1 MRINELMIEN
11 FRNVS
16 NKTFNLKVNYNIF
29 KGANGLGKTTII
41 DSILWVLTG
50 ETIVCGKNDADNRNQ
65 NDLRLPLGVKIT
77 FDNGL
82 VLERKYRD
90 IWVEDKDGNLKYSRT
105 DNNFFI
111 NGAKFKKEEYFSF
124 IRDKVKY
131 DKNLEVKDFNFL
143 RFLID
148 YDYFGSIDYKVARK
162 FIEKCI
168 KIKSDDELISE
179 SKYAPIRTDMQV
191 LKFEYGKLLNK
202 YKTLIK
208 QDETVIEEL
217 QTKIV
222 KKQELVNEK
231 DIEEYAKLN
240 QERNVL
246 LNTTFDNQKY
256 VVAINNLSAKIKQS
270 QQDVLLEIIDI
281 NNKTNELVKKGN
293 ELKYQIDVMKNN
305 IEDSK
310 RYIQRLNED
319 LEEYTSLI
327 EEKKA
332 LKFSEKVC
340 PHCGGVI
347 NQDEEETFN
356 ENIRKDIEIL
366 KGQIAS
372 AKQGI
377 SGAKVMITS
386 YEEKIETFDKEF
398 EKTSKEYQELVT
410 RLEELNA
417 QKENNEEV
425 VKLSQEKAK
434 LEEENASAIKAFN
447 ENKNAKI
454 GEISSQMEKLAVS
467 IQASKEIEEYKQQL
481 KSCKEHKFT
490 CESNIDLIKD
500 FKAEKLN
507 SLVSKVKE
515 VFPTIDIELIEEN
528 ENTGSFKD
536 VCYTKLN
543 NVEFSY
549 INDGYKY
556 LLGIEIIENIKKHLG
571 VEDLPIIFDKFGD
584 IDNETFKKILEK
596 TKSQIICTE
605 VTENKDI
612 EIKGE

>member
-1 MRINELMIEN
+1 MKINELVVEN

-16 NKTFNLKVNYNIF
+16 NKTFNLKANYNIL

-65 NDLRLPLGVKIT
+65 NDLKLPLGVKIT

-143 RFLID
+143 RFLVD

-179 SKYAPIRTDMQV
+179 SKYAPIKTDMQV

-202 YKTLIK
+202 YKLSIK
-208 QDETVIEEL
+208 QDETIIEEL

-222 KKQELVNEK
+222 KKQELVNAQ
-231 DIEEYAKLN
+231 DIEEYKRLN
-240 QERNVL
+240 EERNNL
-246 LNTTFDNQKY
+246 LNSSFDNQKY
-256 VVAINNLSAKIKQS
+256 LVEINNLNAKIKQS

-281 NNKTNELVKKGN
+281 NNKTTELIKKGN
-293 ELKYQIDVMKNN
+293 ELKREIDIMKSN

-310 RYIQRLNED
+310 RYIQSLNESQ
-319 LEEYTSLI
+319 EEYTSLI

-340 PHCGGVI
+340 PHCGGII
-347 NQDEEETFN
+347 NQDEEKAFN
-356 ENIRKDIEIL
+356 ENIKKDIEVL
-366 KGQIAS
+366 KGQIES

-377 SGAKVMITS
+377 SGSKVMITS
-386 YEEKIETFDKEF
+386 YEEKIEAYNKEF
-398 EKTSKEYQELVT
+398 EKTSKEYQDFMT
-410 RLEELNA
+410 RLEELNN
-417 QKENNEEV
+417 QKQNNEEV
-425 VKLSQEKAK
+425 AKLSQEKAK
-434 LEEENASAIKAFN
+434 LEEECKGAINVFN

-481 KSCKEHKFT
+481 KACKEHKFT

-507 SLVSKVKE
+507 SLANKVKE

-584 IDNETFKKILEK
+584 IDNETFKKILAK

-605 VTENKDI
+605 VTENKEI